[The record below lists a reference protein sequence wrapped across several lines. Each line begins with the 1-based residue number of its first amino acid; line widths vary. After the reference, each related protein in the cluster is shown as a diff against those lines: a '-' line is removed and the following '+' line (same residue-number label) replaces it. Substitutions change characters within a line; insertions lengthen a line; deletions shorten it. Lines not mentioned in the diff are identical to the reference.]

1 MYPIIYIYIWL
12 WPALSFLMC
21 IFEPYYI
28 YNTHSAANVYLRFRP
43 PTPCSAT
50 MPWQAEPTPSA
61 GRALARRTWE
71 AVCKTGALK
80 L

>member
-1 MYPIIYIYIWL
+1 
-12 WPALSFLMC
+12 
-21 IFEPYYI
+21 
-28 YNTHSAANVYLRFRP
+28 VYLRFRP